1 MAYNKTLKGLNM
13 RTITQEERIV
23 NTIADL
29 GYEVQVYTIEDRVKI
44 GYLVDN
50 GLYDSLE
57 EILEDSYILD
67 DTTLYEVGTLT
78 ELAELFIYEG
88 LFGEIPENILGYID
102 YEAIGRD
109 LQYDYDE
116 YIFDGKTYFMRKD

>member
-1 MAYNKTLKGLNM
+1 MI
-13 RTITQEERIV
+13 TITQEERIA
-23 NTIADL
+23 NSIADL
-29 GYEVQVYTIEDRVKI
+29 GYDVQAYTVSDMIKI
-44 GYLVDN
+44 GYLIDN
-50 GLYDSLE
+50 CIYDSLE

-67 DTTLYEVGTLT
+67 DTALYEVETLK
-78 ELAELFIYEG
+78 ELAEVFIDEG
-88 LFGEIPENILGYID
+88 LFGAIPENLISYID